1 MADSE
6 STRTLPTRRL
16 FLTTAAAATIAPVA
30 ALAGVPLDADVTG
43 PLVAAD
49 DAELLAL
56 VATFRRLHA
65 VKLELGPSGIE
76 AGRLSRM
83 TTAEHAAWNRA
94 CEAAGHALRD
104 VFRAEAPPAGI
115 LAKLTLW
122 RAAYGAR
129 PEVDDPEDEDL
140 SAHDCRFWT
149 DYDVAAEDGELVEDA
164 EWRPWLDTIVA
175 DLRTLAGEVRA

>member
-1 MADSE
+1 LLGAGAALV
-6 STRTLPTRRL
+6 TGI
-16 FLTTAAAATIAPVA
+16 TAAKAA
-30 ALAGVPLDADVTG
+30 VPLDADVTG
-43 PLVAAD
+43 PMVADD

-76 AGRLSRM
+76 AGRFSEM

-104 VFRAEAPPAGI
+104 VFRKEARTPAGI